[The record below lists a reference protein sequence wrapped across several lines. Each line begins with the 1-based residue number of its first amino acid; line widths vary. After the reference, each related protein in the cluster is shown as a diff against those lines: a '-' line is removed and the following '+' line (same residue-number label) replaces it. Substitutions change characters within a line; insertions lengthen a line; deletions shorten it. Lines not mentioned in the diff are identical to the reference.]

1 VSVLNI
7 SGPTFLLV
15 YAVLT
20 AVVSLSIRQWIGS
33 RENQPATRILR
44 VRDPYEIAYLR
55 GGVGEL
61 IQVVVLSLIRRNL
74 LAPKTVTLE
83 TKESGAT
90 HSVSIPIERA
100 ILDACRT
107 ATQAAT
113 LQQNTSVQI
122 STEAY
127 RRALIES
134 NLMPTEQMQRARNTV
149 AAIAAAV
156 LIGVALIK
164 IVYAVAHGRGNII
177 FLIAFTA
184 IAMFAL
190 YKIATARRTREGDE
204 ALRHLGTL
212 FARVKRGPQPTS
224 PDQLHEA
231 LLLAAVYGEYA
242 VPGTAQL
249 AWRKL
254 FRRPS
259 DQSGGSSC
267 GSDGCGSSGCGGGGG
282 GGCGGCGS

>member
-1 VSVLNI
+1 MDLLNLP
-7 SGPTFLLV
+7 GPMFLLV

-20 AVVSLSIRQWIGS
+20 AAVCLSMREWIGS

-55 GGVGEL
+55 GGAGEL
-61 IQVVVLSLIRRNL
+61 VQVAALSLVRRNL
-74 LAPKTVTLE
+74 LEPKAVMLE
-83 TKESGAT
+83 IKERGAT
-90 HSVSIPIERA
+90 DDVSVPIERA

-107 ATQAAT
+107 AAQAAK
-113 LQQNTSVQI
+113 LQQNTSVQV
-122 STEAY
+122 SAEAY
-127 RRALIES
+127 RRGLIEG
-134 NLMPTEQMQRARNTV
+134 NLMPTEQMQSERNRV

-156 LIGVALIK
+156 LIGVALVK
-164 IVYAVAHGRGNII
+164 ILYAVAHGHSNII

-190 YKIATARRTREGDE
+190 YKIASVRRTRAGDQ
-204 ALRHLGTL
+204 ALQHLGTL
-212 FARVKRGPQPTS
+212 FARVKRGPRPTS

-231 LLLAAVYGEYA
+231 LLLAAVYGDYA
-242 VPGTAQL
+242 VPGMAQL

-254 FRRPS
+254 FRQPG
-259 DQSGGSSC
+259 QQGGGSSC

>member
-1 VSVLNI
+1 MSVLNI
-7 SGPTFLLV
+7 PGPTFLLV

-20 AVVSLSIRQWIGS
+20 VVVCLSFRQWIAS

-55 GGVGEL
+55 GGIGEL
-61 IQVVVLSLIRRNL
+61 VQVVALALIRRNL
-74 LAPKTVTLE
+74 LEPKTVMLE
-83 TKESGAT
+83 TRMSGAT
-90 HSVSIPIERA
+90 DAVSVPIERA

-107 ATQAAT
+107 ATLAAK
-113 LQQNTSVQI
+113 LQQNTSAQV
-122 STEAY
+122 SSEAY

-134 NLMPTEQMQRARNTV
+134 NLMPTWQMQSERNTL
-149 AAIAAAV
+149 AAIAATV

-164 IVYAVAHGRGNII
+164 IAYAVAHGHSNII

-190 YKIATARRTREGDE
+190 HKIATARRTRTGDQ
-204 ALRHLGTL
+204 ALQHLAAL
-212 FARVKRGPQPTS
+212 FARVKLGPRPTG

-231 LLLAAVYGEYA
+231 LLLAAVYGDYA
-242 VPGTAQL
+242 VPGMAPLT
-249 AWRKL
+249 WRKL
-254 FRRPS
+254 FRRPG
-259 DQSGGSSC
+259 DQSGSSSC
-267 GSDGCGSSGCGGGGG
+267 GSNGCGSSGCGGGGG